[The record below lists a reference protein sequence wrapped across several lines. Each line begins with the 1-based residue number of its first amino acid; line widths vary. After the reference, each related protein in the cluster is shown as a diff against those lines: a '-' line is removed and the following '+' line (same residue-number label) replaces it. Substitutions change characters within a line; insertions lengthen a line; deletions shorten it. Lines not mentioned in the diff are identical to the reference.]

1 MINKQ
6 QIKFASGVNTDF
18 SKKYTA
24 LINKLQNEVKVWK
37 FEINSLF
44 FLSSVFISLFENLD
58 VALLRKE
65 LLDLFNESTV
75 VYYLVNKY
83 ISMDNIIEL
92 IISYGIS
99 NIWVNGL
106 IKTNLNRNKN
116 DNTVNFWD
124 NLSVL
129 FIFKA
134 DKIINGII
142 NTLKRKIVLTSTVDQ
157 MVFNK
162 LDDFILN
169 IVSIISENGYVDNS
183 LLNSSDIFWEYLMK
197 VANFIAKL
205 NNPVFS
211 NMFYNSLS
219 NIEKEFRVNIAERMV
234 YHKTSRKSGAKI
246 IEKRQNLNSVRR
258 NLKVLTNKVLS
269 TQIVDKINAI
279 ITINNGLL
287 AEELLDIINDIKKV
301 YVKDQNTVVK
311 YISSSDITLRGK
323 FPLIPTRPAER
334 KGWENT
340 NTNINTNTNTNTQ
353 I

>member
-1 MINKQ
+1 MYGLIGGSAGYVVLTNSSGFGETNKLGVRYYSSQSSRQVNVILGDNFVLIQNTNFIDSINLSFNLEGESNFDVVYEIKEIDPFVLLIKDRLNRIHHNQLMINKQ
-6 QIKFASGVNTDF
+6 QNKFASGVNTDF

-37 FEINSLF
+37 LEINSLF

-75 VYYLVNKY
+75 VYYLVNKN

-142 NTLKRKIVLTSTVDQ
+142 NTLKSKIVLTSTVDQ

-234 YHKTSRKSGAKI
+234 YHKTSRKSPW
-246 IEKRQNLNSVRR
+246 
-258 NLKVLTNKVLS
+258 T
-269 TQIVDKINAI
+269 
-279 ITINNGLL
+279 
-287 AEELLDIINDIKKV
+287 
-301 YVKDQNTVVK
+301 
-311 YISSSDITLRGK
+311 
-323 FPLIPTRPAER
+323 TR
-334 KGWENT
+334 T
-340 NTNINTNTNTNTQ
+340 C
-353 I
+353 